1 MQTAKKNI
9 YIYILHAICIHMH
22 TCIHVTGPM
31 LRCPGPNVNM
41 QHAFVH
47 ACHRH
52 FGFASLMFFEAAA
65 ALDGQAAK
73 VN

>member
-1 MQTAKKNI
+1 
-9 YIYILHAICIHMH
+9 MH

>member
-1 MQTAKKNI
+1 MQTAINI
-9 YIYILHAICIHMH
+9 YIYYMQLCICIHAL
-22 TCIHVTGPM
+22 HVTGPM
-31 LRCPGPNVNM
+31 LRCPEPNVNM